1 MQKEL
6 LLFQK
11 LAEKLIKAEK
21 QEPIITP
28 IPPKELFNILPLA
41 LEEQP
46 ADDAFF
52 ENALEKLV
60 LNTPRTATNLFFNQ
74 LFGGRNPKATL
85 GDLLAVLLNNSM
97 YTYKVAGPQVG
108 IEKEIL
114 RKSCDLIGYGKDADG
129 TFAPGGSM
137 SNFMAILMARDAH
150 NDTIKNEGVLQKMTA
165 YTSIESHYSTSK
177 NAAFIGI
184 GREQVRYVATN
195 EFGQMDPKDLSAKI
209 SEDITKGLQPFF
221 VNATAG
227 TTVLGAFDE
236 IPPLSEIC
244 KEHKLWLHV
253 DGAYCGSVIFSKKY
267 KHLVEGIA
275 LTDSFS
281 YNAHKMMGTPLTC
294 SIILT
299 KHKKYLHDSF
309 SNDATYLYQTD
320 GDDYNLGKT
329 SIQCGRRND
338 ALKFWTLWKSVGT
351 LGLEKIVDQQFH
363 LADVARNYI
372 KSNPDYTL
380 YSFDDSISIC
390 YNYKGIPAQDLCTL
404 LYQNAEAM
412 VGFGIF
418 RETEFVRLV
427 TINAGN
433 DEKDIINFFKTCEDF
448 VTKNNSLFS
457 LKV

>member
-46 ADDAFF
+46 AGDAFF

-150 NDTIKNEGVLQKMTA
+150 NDNIKNEGVLQKMTA

-209 SEDITKGLQPFF
+209 AEDIKNGLQPFF

-236 IPPLSEIC
+236 ITPLSEIC
-244 KEHKLWLHV
+244 
-253 DGAYCGSVIFSKKY
+253 
-267 KHLVEGIA
+267 
-275 LTDSFS
+275 
-281 YNAHKMMGTPLTC
+281 
-294 SIILT
+294 
-299 KHKKYLHDSF
+299 
-309 SNDATYLYQTD
+309 
-320 GDDYNLGKT
+320 
-329 SIQCGRRND
+329 
-338 ALKFWTLWKSVGT
+338 
-351 LGLEKIVDQQFH
+351 
-363 LADVARNYI
+363 
-372 KSNPDYTL
+372 
-380 YSFDDSISIC
+380 
-390 YNYKGIPAQDLCTL
+390 
-404 LYQNAEAM
+404 
-412 VGFGIF
+412 
-418 RETEFVRLV
+418 
-427 TINAGN
+427 
-433 DEKDIINFFKTCEDF
+433 
-448 VTKNNSLFS
+448 
-457 LKV
+457 